1 MIRGHGGNIN
11 DLARNIGCPTDDI
24 IDMSSN
30 TNPLGSAPGLLEHLM
45 FIVHAKHN
53 RF

>member
-1 MIRGHGGNIN
+1 MIRGHGGDIYG
-11 DLARNIGCPTDDI
+11 LARNIGCQTDDI

-45 FIVHAKHN
+45 FIVHAKH

>member
-1 MIRGHGGNIN
+1 MIRGHGGDIYG
-11 DLARNIGCPTDDI
+11 LARNIGCQTDDI

-30 TNPLGSAPGLLEHLM
+30 TNPLGSAPGRLKHIM
-45 FIVHAKHN
+45 FIVHAKH